1 MSGSDATLA
10 NVYLQLIPT
19 LDGAQKAIRKEIE
32 PAAEQAGTTAGKKS
46 GKKMALGIGAAMAGA
61 ALGKV
66 LSDAWSVGFDGK
78 VANNKVTAA
87 LNLTEAESEKV
98 GKAAGAL
105 YADAYGESLGEVNE
119 AVGTVMSSISEM
131 SDASQADLEQV
142 TAAALN
148 LQDAFGFDVTEVSNA
163 IGQLVSSGL
172 ADSATEG
179 ADLLTAAMQRA
190 PEAMRGEILD
200 AANEYGVFL
209 KGFGFDGAEALGVL
223 VAASDGGT
231 IAIDKTVDALKE
243 LGIRAKDLG
252 DTNAQEALDQ
262 LGFSGEEM
270 ANRILA
276 GGDTARGAFNDIIT
290 GLQGIEDPAAQS
302 QAALALFGTPLEDLG
317 QTEIPGFLDSIATMD
332 SALGDVGGASGELG
346 DKLYDG
352 TTGFE
357 ELKRT
362 MMLVVSEGLEPFIE
376 PASMVADWMA
386 ENPVLVKVLVG
397 ALAVLAIGLGIASI
411 AVWAMNAALL
421 ANPITWIILG
431 VVALIAA
438 IVALAMNWD
447 SIVAWITDVWGG
459 FIDWASGVWEDFTT
473 ASAEIWEDFSDK
485 LGEVGQA
492 ISDWWND
499 FWGGI
504 GEFFTGTWDTIK
516 GAGEAAWTWI
526 HDTATGIFDGM
537 RDRIESTFES
547 LKNGLSTIWGGI
559 KAVFAAPINAVIG
572 FINKGIIGGYN
583 WVADKFGMDK
593 LGEIATLPGFASGGW
608 TGAGSKNDLAGFVH
622 ADEYVL
628 TKDEVASLGG
638 WRGVQAW
645 LARGLDMHGFADGG
659 LVSYKGHRF
668 TELFAALLQKAE
680 EIAGAS
686 MRITQGGWRPATS
699 YSGTSH
705 RGDAVDITGAY
716 SKFIAPLRSLG
727 IPTWD
732 RAGKGNWVDHAHG
745 IPLPGSGT
753 PLGSAIWQGND
764 YLNGGDGLGGRDN
777 GPRGSWLS
785 NAVAGISGAISA
797 GFSSVTGWLERII
810 GDITGPLT
818 DLIGGIAD
826 GPMADLVK
834 AIGEQL
840 KEDLTAWVKD
850 KLGVGY
856 ATGTNYAAPGLAWV
870 GENGPEL
877 VKMRG
882 GEQVIPAGMAG
893 RGPLNVNIYN
903 ARAET
908 ASQSIQRT
916 FAKSAYLGLDALVGG
931 AA

>member
-19 LDGAQKAIRKEIE
+19 LDGAQRTIRKELE

-61 ALGKV
+61 ALGKII
-66 LSDAWSVGFDGK
+66 SDAWGIGFDGK

-179 ADLLTAAMQRA
+179 ADLLTAAMQQA

-243 LGIRAKDLG
+243 LGVRTNNLG
-252 DTNAQEALDQ
+252 DANAQAALEE
-262 LGFSGEEM
+262 LGLSGEEM
-270 ANRILA
+270 ATRILA
-276 GGDTARGAFNDIIT
+276 GGDAARGAVNDIVS
-290 GLQGIEDPAAQS
+290 GLQAMEDPVAQS

-317 QTEIPGFLDSIATMD
+317 QTEIPAFLDSIATMD
-332 SALGDVGGASGELG
+332 SALGDVGGASEVLG

-397 ALAVLAIGLGIASI
+397 ALAVLAVGLGIA
-411 AVWAMNAALL
+411 AVAMWAVNSAFF

-447 SIVAWITDVWGG
+447 SIVAWISDVWGG

-473 ASAEIWEDFSDK
+473 ASSEIWEDFSKK

-504 GEFFTGTWDTIK
+504 GEFFTGTWDAIK

-537 RDRIESTFES
+537 RDKVEDTFES
-547 LKNGLSTIWGGI
+547 MKNTLKTIWDGI
-559 KAVFAAPINAVIG
+559 KAVFAAPINATIG

-583 WVADKFGMDK
+583 WVAEKFGMDK
-593 LGEIATLPGFASGGW
+593 LGEIPLLQGFASGGW
-608 TGAGSKNDLAGFVH
+608 TGPGGKYDIAGLVH
-622 ADEYVL
+622 ADEWVL
-628 TKDEVASLGG
+628 TKEQVAALGG
-638 WRGVQAW
+638 PKGVESW
-645 LARGLDMHGFADGG
+645 LAHDLDGYADGG
-659 LVSYKGHRF
+659 LVSYKGHKF
-668 TELFAALLQKAE
+668 TELFAALLQRAE

-686 MRITQGGWRPATS
+686 MRITQGGWRPQTS

-716 SKFIAPLRSLG
+716 QRFIAPLRSLG

-753 PLGSAIWQGND
+753 PLGSAIWQGQD

-785 NAVAGISGAISA
+785 NAVAGISGAIAA

-840 KEDLTAWVKD
+840 KDDLTTWVKD
-850 KLGVGY
+850 KLGIGY

-882 GEQVIPAGMAG
+882 GEQVIPAGQAASG
-893 RGPLNVNIYN
+893 GVTVVVNN
-903 ARAET
+903 PRPET

-931 AA
+931 AG